1 MGNPAGRQRRSRMK
15 PAVFLDRDGTLN
27 EDVGYLER
35 VDRFELY
42 PWALDA
48 IRLMRRAGY
57 AVVIVT
63 NQVGIARGMQDEA
76 IVETVRELIDS
87 RLRAIGEQLDG
98 HYYCPHDPN
107 APVEAYRCVCH
118 CRKPKPGMIEQAARD
133 LDLDVARSVVIGD
146 KWGEV
151 RLARNV
157 GARAILVR
165 TGYGRTQEQMP
176 RPDLEADAVVDTLMD
191 ATSWLLRHP
200 A

>member
-1 MGNPAGRQRRSRMK
+1 MR

-35 VDRFELY
+35 LDRFELY

-48 IRLMRRAGY
+48 VRLMRRAGY
-57 AVVIVT
+57 AAVIVT

-76 IVETVRELIDS
+76 IVEAVRDLIDS

-98 HYYCPHDPN
+98 HYHCPHDPH
-107 APVEAYRCVCH
+107 APVEAYRRVCD
-118 CRKPKPGMIEQAARD
+118 CRKPKPGMIEQAARE

-176 RPDLEADAVVDTLMD
+176 RPGLAADAVVDTVMD
-191 ATSWLLRHP
+191 AASWILRQD
-200 A
+200 AAARAAVSRRG